1 MNLEFQAITKSE
13 KTKTKTKT
21 KISRLDGKPVK
32 PKTVREKIICSND
45 IGNDIS
51 EVMTIWTSNV

>member
-13 KTKTKTKT
+13 KTKTKI

-45 IGNDIS
+45 IGNDIF
-51 EVMTIWTSNV
+51 EVMTIWNSNV

>member
-13 KTKTKTKT
+13 KTKTKI

-45 IGNDIS
+45 IGNDIF
-51 EVMTIWTSNV
+51 EVMKI